1 MTESNKSLTLKLSLT
16 EKPLSSIIDIDP
28 ITRLNLINEKQ
39 ILKSRN
45 TDVISTKEPK
55 DKSFLLKKYK
65 KIAENL
71 NKLVTSKE
79 TQKKVT
85 KPSKN
90 AQTISFDPNDFVYD
104 LTKYDN
110 ADESNHIIIDNIE
123 DSKFKIN
130 ISNIINKEI
139 EKSTQKSN
147 SSINNI
153 STSFKPIPSGNP
165 TPTSFA
171 TPADKV
177 INFNTSHANKHAK
190 PSNDIDEQPARKR
203 KMNAGTAVDS
213 KRVAFD
219 LNGPTS
225 LLVEDNKQDGAKQLS
240 LLTGSENNKSGL
252 SFGLGDDKKASSGF
266 GLKRNKDSEEVKNTQ
281 FSFGAVAEKKDDV
294 KPSFGFGA
302 TTEKKDDA
310 KPAFS
315 FGASTEKK
323 DETKPAFSFGAA
335 AEKKEDVKPAFSFGA
350 STENK
355 ENKPAFSFGTS
366 TEKKEET
373 KPAFSFGAAAEKK
386 EDVKPAFSFGASTK
400 NKQETKPTFGFSAS
414 TENKQETKPTFGFGA
429 STEKK
434 DDAKP
439 SFGFGA
445 STEKK
450 DDAKPTFSFGAST
463 ENKQEAKPTFGFGA
477 STEKKDD
484 TKPSFGFG
492 ATAEKKDD
500 AKPTFGFGASTENK
514 QETKPTF
521 GFGASAEKKDD
532 TKPSFGFGA
541 TAEKKDDAKP
551 AFSFGASTENK
562 QETKPSFSF
571 GALTEKKEETK
582 PAFSFGAAAEKKEDV
597 KPAFS
602 FGATSSANPKPATDS
617 AFSTNAGSGL
627 SSEKTASRFE
637 GFGAS
642 NESAKP
648 KSRFDP
654 TPVARSSAPSGFNF
668 GVNKPA
674 VSPFGNTAPVDNKP
688 AIASPFGT
696 NNNSITPSMPGFSR
710 FENNTPVN
718 QQTGMPPQSTNP
730 DVFKPVSGFNFA
742 APTQPNMLSGLNS
755 SNTSQSPGQLN
766 FNINSKFKS
775 MSPPQQAQ
783 NFQPGAMNFSFGG
796 ALPST
801 NANNM
806 NGSLPPTSNNGM
818 NGFGGTSASGNMAFG
833 GFGGGQQTMNNGA
846 VNGRRIAK
854 LRKR

>member
-65 KIAENL
+65 QIAENL

-104 LTKYDN
+104 LSKYDN
-110 ADESNHIIIDNIE
+110 ADESNHIIINNIE

-240 LLTGSENNKSGL
+240 FLTGSENNKSGL

-302 TTEKKDDA
+302 TAEKKDDA

-315 FGASTEKK
+315 LGASTEKK
-323 DETKPAFSFGAA
+323 DE
-335 AEKKEDVKPAFSFGA
+335 V
-350 STENK
+350 
-355 ENKPAFSFGTS
+355 KPAFSFGTS

-373 KPAFSFGAAAEKK
+373 KPAFSFGA
-386 EDVKPAFSFGASTK
+386 STE

-414 TENKQETKPTFGFGA
+414 SENKQ
-429 STEKK
+429 
-434 DDAKP
+434 
-439 SFGFGA
+439 
-445 STEKK
+445 
-450 DDAKPTFSFGAST
+450 
-463 ENKQEAKPTFGFGA
+463 
-477 STEKKDD
+477 
-484 TKPSFGFG
+484 
-492 ATAEKKDD
+492 
-500 AKPTFGFGASTENK
+500 
-514 QETKPTF
+514 
-521 GFGASAEKKDD
+521 
-532 TKPSFGFGA
+532 
-541 TAEKKDDAKP
+541 
-551 AFSFGASTENK
+551 
-562 QETKPSFSF
+562 
-571 GALTEKKEETK
+571 ETK
-582 PAFSFGAAAEKKEDV
+582 PAFSFGAAAGKKEDV

-602 FGATSSANPKPATDS
+602 FGATSANPKPAADS

-654 TPVARSSAPSGFNF
+654 TPVAKSSAPSGFNF

-688 AIASPFGT
+688 AIASPFGA
-696 NNNSITPSMPGFSR
+696 NNSITPSMPGFSR

>member
-45 TDVISTKEPK
+45 TDVINTKEPK

-104 LTKYDN
+104 LSKYDN
-110 ADESNHIIIDNIE
+110 ADESNHIIINNIE

-225 LLVEDNKQDGAKQLS
+225 LLGEDNKQDGAKQLS
-240 LLTGSENNKSGL
+240 FLTGSENNKSGL

-302 TTEKKDDA
+302 TAEKKDDA

-315 FGASTEKK
+315 LGASTEKK
-323 DETKPAFSFGAA
+323 DE
-335 AEKKEDVKPAFSFGA
+335 V
-350 STENK
+350 
-355 ENKPAFSFGTS
+355 KPAFSFGTS

-373 KPAFSFGAAAEKK
+373 KPAFSFGA
-386 EDVKPAFSFGASTK
+386 
-400 NKQETKPTFGFSAS
+400 
-414 TENKQETKPTFGFGA
+414 
-429 STEKK
+429 
-434 DDAKP
+434 
-439 SFGFGA
+439 
-445 STEKK
+445 
-450 DDAKPTFSFGAST
+450 
-463 ENKQEAKPTFGFGA
+463 
-477 STEKKDD
+477 
-484 TKPSFGFG
+484 
-492 ATAEKKDD
+492 
-500 AKPTFGFGASTENK
+500 
-514 QETKPTF
+514 
-521 GFGASAEKKDD
+521 
-532 TKPSFGFGA
+532 
-541 TAEKKDDAKP
+541 
-551 AFSFGASTENK
+551 STENK
-562 QETKPSFSF
+562 QETKPSFGF
-571 GALTEKKEETK
+571 GAPTEKKEETK
-582 PAFSFGAAAEKKEDV
+582 PAFSFGAAAGKKEDV
-597 KPAFS
+597 KSAFS
-602 FGATSSANPKPATDS
+602 FGATSANPKPAADS

-654 TPVARSSAPSGFNF
+654 TPVAKSSAPSGFNF

-688 AIASPFGT
+688 AIASPFGA
-696 NNNSITPSMPGFSR
+696 NNSITPSMPGFSR

>member
-65 KIAENL
+65 QIAENL

-104 LTKYDN
+104 LSKYDN
-110 ADESNHIIIDNIE
+110 ADESNHIIINNIE

-225 LLVEDNKQDGAKQLS
+225 LLGEDNKQDGAKQLS
-240 LLTGSENNKSGL
+240 FLTGSENNKSGL

-302 TTEKKDDA
+302 TAEKKDDA

-315 FGASTEKK
+315 LGASTEKK
-323 DETKPAFSFGAA
+323 DE
-335 AEKKEDVKPAFSFGA
+335 V
-350 STENK
+350 
-355 ENKPAFSFGTS
+355 KPAFSFGTS

-373 KPAFSFGAAAEKK
+373 KPAFSFGA
-386 EDVKPAFSFGASTK
+386 
-400 NKQETKPTFGFSAS
+400 
-414 TENKQETKPTFGFGA
+414 
-429 STEKK
+429 
-434 DDAKP
+434 
-439 SFGFGA
+439 
-445 STEKK
+445 
-450 DDAKPTFSFGAST
+450 
-463 ENKQEAKPTFGFGA
+463 
-477 STEKKDD
+477 
-484 TKPSFGFG
+484 
-492 ATAEKKDD
+492 
-500 AKPTFGFGASTENK
+500 
-514 QETKPTF
+514 
-521 GFGASAEKKDD
+521 
-532 TKPSFGFGA
+532 
-541 TAEKKDDAKP
+541 
-551 AFSFGASTENK
+551 STENK
-562 QETKPSFSF
+562 QETKPSFGF
-571 GALTEKKEETK
+571 GAPTEKKEETK
-582 PAFSFGAAAEKKEDV
+582 PAFSFGAAAGKKEDV

-602 FGATSSANPKPATDS
+602 FGATSANPKPAADS

-654 TPVARSSAPSGFNF
+654 TPVAKSSAPSGFNF

>member
-65 KIAENL
+65 QIAENL

-104 LTKYDN
+104 LSKYDN
-110 ADESNHIIIDNIE
+110 ADESNHIIINNIE

-225 LLVEDNKQDGAKQLS
+225 LLGEDNKQDGAKQLS
-240 LLTGSENNKSGL
+240 FLTGSENNKSGL

-302 TTEKKDDA
+302 TAEKKDDA

-315 FGASTEKK
+315 LGASTEKK
-323 DETKPAFSFGAA
+323 DE
-335 AEKKEDVKPAFSFGA
+335 VKPAFSFGTSTEKKEETKPAFSFDA

-355 ENKPAFSFGTS
+355 QETKPTFGFGATAEQKDDAKPAFSFGTS

-373 KPAFSFGAAAEKK
+373 KPAFSFGA
-386 EDVKPAFSFGASTK
+386 
-400 NKQETKPTFGFSAS
+400 
-414 TENKQETKPTFGFGA
+414 
-429 STEKK
+429 
-434 DDAKP
+434 
-439 SFGFGA
+439 
-445 STEKK
+445 
-450 DDAKPTFSFGAST
+450 
-463 ENKQEAKPTFGFGA
+463 
-477 STEKKDD
+477 
-484 TKPSFGFG
+484 
-492 ATAEKKDD
+492 
-500 AKPTFGFGASTENK
+500 
-514 QETKPTF
+514 
-521 GFGASAEKKDD
+521 
-532 TKPSFGFGA
+532 
-541 TAEKKDDAKP
+541 
-551 AFSFGASTENK
+551 STENK
-562 QETKPSFSF
+562 QETKPSFGF
-571 GALTEKKEETK
+571 GAPTEKKEETK
-582 PAFSFGAAAEKKEDV
+582 PAFSFGAAAGKKEDV
-597 KPAFS
+597 KSAFS
-602 FGATSSANPKPATDS
+602 FGATSANPKPAADS

-654 TPVARSSAPSGFNF
+654 TPVAKSSAPSGFNF

-688 AIASPFGT
+688 AIASPFGA
-696 NNNSITPSMPGFSR
+696 NNSITPSMPGFSR

>member
-65 KIAENL
+65 QIAENL

-104 LTKYDN
+104 LSKYDN

-225 LLVEDNKQDGAKQLS
+225 LLGEDNKQDGAKQLS
-240 LLTGSENNKSGL
+240 FLTGSENNKSGL

-302 TTEKKDDA
+302 STEKKDDAKPAFSFGASTENKQETKPTFGFGASTEKKDDVKPSFGFGASTEKKDDA

-323 DETKPAFSFGAA
+323 DE
-335 AEKKEDVKPAFSFGA
+335 VKPAFSFGTSTEKKEETKPAFSFDA

-355 ENKPAFSFGTS
+355 QETKPSFGFGATAEQKDDAKPAFSFGTS

-373 KPAFSFGAAAEKK
+373 KPAFSFGA
-386 EDVKPAFSFGASTK
+386 
-400 NKQETKPTFGFSAS
+400 
-414 TENKQETKPTFGFGA
+414 
-429 STEKK
+429 
-434 DDAKP
+434 
-439 SFGFGA
+439 
-445 STEKK
+445 
-450 DDAKPTFSFGAST
+450 
-463 ENKQEAKPTFGFGA
+463 
-477 STEKKDD
+477 
-484 TKPSFGFG
+484 
-492 ATAEKKDD
+492 
-500 AKPTFGFGASTENK
+500 
-514 QETKPTF
+514 
-521 GFGASAEKKDD
+521 
-532 TKPSFGFGA
+532 
-541 TAEKKDDAKP
+541 
-551 AFSFGASTENK
+551 STENK
-562 QETKPSFSF
+562 QETKPSFGF
-571 GALTEKKEETK
+571 GAPTEKKEETK
-582 PAFSFGAAAEKKEDV
+582 PAFSFGAAAGKKEDV

-602 FGATSSANPKPATDS
+602 FGATSANPKPAADS

-654 TPVARSSAPSGFNF
+654 TPVAKSSAPSGFNF